1 MWSGRRGR
9 RVVRGMQEGG
19 VEELPEVWSG
29 RRGRRVVRG
38 KQEGGVEE

>member
-1 MWSGRRGR
+1 
-9 RVVRGMQEGG
+9 MQEGG